1 MDELQRRLET
11 REGSSVPQET
21 LTSPFTEDIIVEPLP
36 RGFRFPT
43 MKLYTGSADPR
54 AHLNRYRAAIMM
66 TNASDDA
73 LQESVLTQP
82 EESVWATA
90 PLCPNAPPIP
100 SSVPS
105 VSDPSFH
112 PSDASRTQIESD
124 SAATSESEVTV
135 SQKKKQFAT
144 MCKLEQG
151 STETLTDYLAKWK
164 KEARSVEKFDEKAA
178 ISIFTSNVRL
188 GPFHRD
194 LVQNPTKS
202 YAALLDRATRFVEV
216 EDAEWREK
224 EEERGSETMHP
235 RRIAELR
242 GPHAKG
248 CGWPRYVVSR
258 H

>member
-66 TNASDDA
+66 TNASD
-73 LQESVLTQP
+73 P

-100 SSVPS
+100 SSVPL

-124 SAATSESEVTV
+124 SAATSESE
-135 SQKKKQFAT
+135 
-144 MCKLEQG
+144 
-151 STETLTDYLAKWK
+151 
-164 KEARSVEKFDEKAA
+164 KAA
-178 ISIFTSNVRL
+178 ISIFTNNVRL

-216 EDAEWREK
+216 ENAEWREK